1 MPQSRRTWTDVLSL
15 WPFGQRR
22 AGHLTPSRR
31 TWSDQRVEEIV
42 GNLLRVGV
50 LVAAVVVLSGGVLYL
65 FRYGSS
71 LPQYQVFQGEP
82 ADLRSI
88 SGIVMD
94 ALALRRRG
102 VIQFGLLLLI
112 ATPVAR
118 VAFSVVAF
126 ALEHDRTYV
135 IVALIVLALLLYS
148 IAGGLL

>member
-15 WPFGQRR
+15 WSFRQRR

-31 TWSDQRVEEIV
+31 TWSDQRVEGIV

-50 LVAAVVVLSGGVLYL
+50 IVAAVVVLSGGVLYL

-135 IVALIVLALLLYS
+135 IVTLIVLALLLYS
-148 IAGGLL
+148 IAGG

>member
-1 MPQSRRTWTDVLSL
+1 
-15 WPFGQRR
+15 
-22 AGHLTPSRR
+22 
-31 TWSDQRVEEIV
+31 VEEIV

-50 LVAAVVVLSGGVLYL
+50 IVAAVVVLSGGILYL

-112 ATPVAR
+112 ATRQRRGSPSQWWR
-118 VAFSVVAF
+118 LPWSM
-126 ALEHDRTYV
+126 
-135 IVALIVLALLLYS
+135 
-148 IAGGLL
+148 IAPM

>member
-1 MPQSRRTWTDVLSL
+1 
-15 WPFGQRR
+15 
-22 AGHLTPSRR
+22 LTPSRR
-31 TWSDQRVEEIV
+31 TWSDQQVEDIV
-42 GNLLRVGV
+42 GKLLRVGV
-50 LVAAVVVLSGGVLYL
+50 IVAAVVVLSGGVLYL
-65 FRYGSS
+65 CRYGSS

-126 ALEHDRTYV
+126 TLEHDRAYV
-135 IVALIVLALLLYS
+135 IVTLIVLALLLYS

>member
-1 MPQSRRTWTDVLSL
+1 MPQPRRTWTDVSSL
-15 WPFGQRR
+15 WPFGHRR
-22 AGHLTPSRR
+22 AAHLTPSRR
-31 TWSDQRVEEIV
+31 TWSDQQVEEIV
-42 GNLLRVGV
+42 GTLLRVGV
-50 LVAAVVVLSGGVLYL
+50 IVAAVVVLIGGVLYL
-65 FRYGSS
+65 FHYGSS
-71 LPQYQVFQGEP
+71 MPQYKVFLGEP

-135 IVALIVLALLLYS
+135 IVTLIVLALLLYS